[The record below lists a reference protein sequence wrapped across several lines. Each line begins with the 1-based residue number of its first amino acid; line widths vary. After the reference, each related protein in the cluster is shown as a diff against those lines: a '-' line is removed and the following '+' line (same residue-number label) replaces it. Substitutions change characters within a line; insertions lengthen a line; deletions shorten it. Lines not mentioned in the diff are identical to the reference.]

1 MKQDIREH
9 QRYDIRVSAEVS
21 LNQGEPMT
29 CVTRDLSLG
38 GVGIDTEWPL
48 PEGASIA
55 IELFVVVDDI
65 EDESTIPL
73 QITGQVAW
81 SRKQGEREFFAG
93 VQFLELSP
101 EQRTYLQQL
110 VTATAGGAASA
121 AG

>member
-1 MKQDIREH
+1 MMQDTRIH

-48 PEGASIA
+48 PEGAPIS

-73 QITGQVAW
+73 QVSGKVAW
-81 SRKQGEREFFAG
+81 SRKQGERDFLAG
-93 VQFLELSP
+93 IQFLDLSAD
-101 EQRTYLQQL
+101 QTTYLQQL
-110 VTATAGGAASA
+110 VNATAGATPA

>member
-1 MKQDIREH
+1 MTQDTREH

-48 PEGASIA
+48 PEGASIS

-73 QITGQVAW
+73 QVSGRVAW
-81 SRKQGEREFFAG
+81 SRKQGEREFLAG
-93 VQFLELSP
+93 VQFVDVSP
-101 EQRTYLQQL
+101 EQTGYLQQL
-110 VTATAGGAASA
+110 VTATAGAAPA
-121 AG
+121 